1 MNRREAL
8 IELQESSFDI
18 LIIGGGATGLGA
30 AVDAAARGYRVA
42 LLEGDDFAKGTSSKS
57 TKLAHGGVRYLQ
69 NGDISLV
76 IEALRERGLLC
87 QNAPHLVKNLGFVIP
102 SYDWWN
108 SPFYGV
114 GLKIY
119 DLMAGKLGLG
129 PSVLI
134 SKEETL
140 QKIPNVNQ
148 DGLRGGVLYYDGQF
162 DDARL
167 SISLARTAWTNGA
180 ILANY
185 CKVTGLLK
193 EDQTV
198 CGVRVQDTKTGHLFE
213 VRSKVVINCTGV
225 FADDVLKMDRP
236 QAQPTIRPSQG
247 VHIVLDKSFLPGN
260 EAIMVPQ
267 TTDGRVL
274 FAVPWHDVVVVGTT
288 DTPLEHRSNDPIPTL
303 PEIDFILENAGRYMA
318 KKPTR
323 SDILS
328 TFAGLRPLAANNDNT
343 SESTKE
349 VSRHHKVMVSPSGL
363 ISVLGG
369 KWTTYRKMGEDA
381 IDNAIVVGALPPRK
395 CQTENLPI
403 HGFETTPDW
412 SDPLH
417 VYGSVREKLNK
428 RIRKKGERS
437 LSEKFPLF
445 PAMIRHAVRKEMATT
460 LEDMLARRTRA
471 ILFDAR
477 ECRRIAPEVAHIM
490 AKHLGE
496 NDQWISEQIDTFNTI
511 SQKYIV
517 EELTN

>member
-1 MNRREAL
+1 MNRTEALEELREA
-8 IELQESSFDI
+8 EFDVVVV
-18 LIIGGGATGLGA
+18 GGGATGLGA
-30 AVDAAARGYRVA
+30 AVDAAARGYKVA
-42 LLEGDDFAKGTSSKS
+42 LLEGGDFAKGTSSKS

-129 PSVLI
+129 PSVMI

-140 QKIPNVNQ
+140 EKIPNVNTE
-148 DGLRGGVLYYDGQF
+148 GLRGGVLYYDGQF

-167 SISLARTAWTNGA
+167 SISLARTAHNQGA
-180 ILANY
+180 TLANY
-185 CKVTGLLK
+185 TKVTGLIK

-198 CGVRVQDTKTGHLFE
+198 CGVHAQDTRSGETFE
-213 VRSKVVINCTGV
+213 VRAKSVINCTGV
-225 FADDVLKMDRP
+225 FADDLLQMDNPEAKR
-236 QAQPTIRPSQG
+236 TIRPSQG
-247 VHIVLDKSFLPGN
+247 VHIVLDKSFLPGD

-288 DTPLEHRSNDPIPTL
+288 DTPLEHRTNDPISTEE
-303 PEIDFILENAGRYMA
+303 EIQFILDNAGHYMA
-318 KKPTR
+318 KKPKR

-328 TFAGLRPLAANNDNT
+328 TFAGLRPLAASNDD
-343 SESTKE
+343 SQSTKE
-349 VSRHHKVMVSPSGL
+349 VSRHHKVLVSPSGL

-381 IDNAIVVGALPPRK
+381 IDNAIIVGALPPRK
-395 CQTENLPI
+395 CQTENMPI
-403 HGFETTPDW
+403 HGYETRPDW

-417 VYGSVREKLNK
+417 VYGAERSKLNK
-428 RIRKKGERS
+428 RIGKKSEES
-437 LSEKFPLF
+437 LSAKFPIY
-445 PAMIRHAVRKEMATT
+445 PAMIRLAVRKEMAIT

-471 ILFDAR
+471 ILFDAK
-477 ECRRIAPEVAHIM
+477 EAVRIAPEVAAIM
-490 AKHLGE
+490 AQHLKE
-496 NDQWISEQIDTFNTI
+496 DQAWIDTQIRDFNDFAAP
-511 SQKYIV
+511 YI
-517 EELTN
+517 LSA

>member
-1 MNRREAL
+1 MNRAASV
-8 IELQESSFDI
+8 IELKEEVFDV

-30 AVDAAARGYRVA
+30 AVDAASRGYKVG

-129 PSVLI
+129 PSEMI
-134 SKEETL
+134 SLEETL
-140 QKIPNVNQ
+140 KHIPNVNQ
-148 DGLRGGVLYYDGQF
+148 EGLRGGVLYHDGQF

-167 SISLARTAWTNGA
+167 SISLAQTASKNDA
-180 ILANY
+180 VLCNY
-185 CKVTGLLK
+185 SKVIRLLK
-193 EDQTV
+193 EDEEITGAQ
-198 CGVRVQDTKTGHLFE
+198 VQDVLSGE
-213 VRSKVVINCTGV
+213 VFDVRAKVVINCTGV
-225 FADDVLKMDRP
+225 FADDVLKMDNP
-236 QAQPTIRPSQG
+236 EAKATIRPSQG
-247 VHIVLDKSFLPGN
+247 VHIVLDKSFLPGD

-274 FAVPWHDVVVVGTT
+274 FAVPWHDVVIVGTT
-288 DTPLEHRSNDPIPTL
+288 DTPLKDRLLDPIAHED
-303 PEIDFILENAGRYMA
+303 EIQFILDNAGMYMS
-318 KKPTR
+318 KKPTKA
-323 SDILS
+323 DILS
-328 TFAGLRPLAANNDNT
+328 VFAGLRPLAANESV

-349 VSRHHKVMVSPSGL
+349 VSRHHKVLVSPSGL

-381 IDNAIVVGALPPRK
+381 IDNALVVGALPPRK
-395 CQTENLPI
+395 CQTENMPI
-403 HGFETTPDW
+403 NGYEIAPDW

-417 VYGSVREKLNK
+417 VYGSYRKKIRK
-428 RIRKKGERS
+428 RIEKDNEQS
-437 LSEKFPLF
+437 LSDKFPLF
-445 PAMIRHAVRKEMATT
+445 PSMIRWAVKKEMAMT
-460 LEDMLARRTRA
+460 LEDVLARRTRA
-471 ILFDAR
+471 ILFDAKEAR
-477 ECRRIAPEVAHIM
+477 KIAPEVARLM
-490 AKHLGE
+490 AQYLGE
-496 NDQWISEQIDTFNTI
+496 DARWITRQ
-511 SQKYIV
+511 V
-517 EELTN
+517 EEFHAFSNPYVVN